1 MTATVRRHVV
11 VATACRRCRTWFC
24 RGSRFYDRGVIYCLR
39 VLAHLHSIDSKSLW
53 PDLRGTCPATVTSA
67 AKLPPPRDNRGCLTI
82 EEVEE
87 ELFEGRGAIELR
99 RVATFIR
106 DELLGGGEHFS

>member
-24 RGSRFYDRGVIYCLR
+24 SGSRFSDRGVIYCLR

-53 PDLRGTCPATVTSA
+53 PDLRGKCTATVTSA
-67 AKLPPPRDNRGCLTI
+67 DKLPPPRDHRGSLPI
-82 EEVEE
+82 EGVDVALVE
-87 ELFEGRGAIELR
+87 GHG
-99 RVATFIR
+99 
-106 DELLGGGEHFS
+106 DLGQI

>member
-1 MTATVRRHVV
+1 MTKAAS

-24 RGSRFYDRGVIYCLR
+24 SVSRFSDRGVIYCLR

-67 AKLPPPRDNRGCLTI
+67 AKLPPPRDNSGCLPI
-82 EEVEE
+82 EEVDV
-87 ELFEGRGAIELR
+87 ELVEGDRKSTRLNSS
-99 RVATFIR
+99 
-106 DELLGGGEHFS
+106 H

>member
-24 RGSRFYDRGVIYCLR
+24 SGSRFSDRGVIYCLR

-67 AKLPPPRDNRGCLTI
+67 AKLPPPRDNSGCLPI
-82 EEVEE
+82 EEV
-87 ELFEGRGAIELR
+87 
-99 RVATFIR
+99 
-106 DELLGGGEHFS
+106 DELGRASCRERGCQSV